1 MTLPFGRII
10 TAMITPFKEDGEIN
24 YDKAAELADFL
35 SENGSDAI
43 VLGGTTG
50 ESPTL
55 SDDEKLNLFS
65 RIKKTIGGKIKII
78 AGTGSNSTE
87 HSIFLTKE
95 AEKCGVDGIMLVVPY
110 YNKPSQEGLYR
121 HFAAIAEST
130 ELPVMLY
137 NIPGRSAVNMTAETT
152 LRLAQI
158 PNIRAVK
165 EASGN
170 LEQIAA
176 ICSGAPEGFAVYSGD
191 DSMTLPIMSIGGS
204 GVVSV
209 ASHIAGR
216 EIKQMVLEF
225 QSGNYREALRIHHRL
240 LPLFKVLFIT
250 SNPSPVKGALKL
262 LGNDAGPLRLP
273 LVELT
278 ADEQAT
284 VRKVLQNLNYL

>member
-1 MTLPFGRII
+1 
-10 TAMITPFKEDGEIN
+10 MITPFKEDGEIN
-24 YDKAAELADFL
+24 YEKAAELADFL

-43 VLGGTTG
+43 VLAGTTG

-262 LGNDAGPLRLP
+262 LGNDTGPLRLP

-278 ADEQAT
+278 EDEQAA

>member
-24 YDKAAELADFL
+24 YEKAAELADFL

-43 VLGGTTG
+43 VLAGTTG

-209 ASHIAGR
+209 ASHIAVR

-262 LGNDAGPLRLP
+262 LGNDTGPLRLP

-278 ADEQAT
+278 EDEQAA

>member
-55 SDDEKLNLFS
+55 SDDEKLNLVS

>member
-1 MTLPFGRII
+1 
-10 TAMITPFKEDGEIN
+10 
-24 YDKAAELADFL
+24 
-35 SENGSDAI
+35 
-43 VLGGTTG
+43 
-50 ESPTL
+50 
-55 SDDEKLNLFS
+55 
-65 RIKKTIGGKIKII
+65 
-78 AGTGSNSTE
+78 
-87 HSIFLTKE
+87 
-95 AEKCGVDGIMLVVPY
+95 MLVVPY

-204 GVVSV
+204 GLYP

>member
-1 MTLPFGRII
+1 
-10 TAMITPFKEDGEIN
+10 MITPFKEDGEIN
-24 YDKAAELADFL
+24 YEKAAELADFL

-43 VLGGTTG
+43 VLAGTTG

-65 RIKKTIGGKIKII
+65 RIKKTIGGTIKII
-78 AGTGSNSTE
+78 AGPGSNSTE

-262 LGNDAGPLRLP
+262 LGNDTGPLRLP

-278 ADEQAT
+278 EDEQAA

>member
-1 MTLPFGRII
+1 MPFGRII

-24 YDKAAELADFL
+24 YEKAAELADFL

-43 VLGGTTG
+43 VLAGTTG

-209 ASHIAGR
+209 ASHIAVR

-262 LGNDAGPLRLP
+262 LGNDTGPLRLP

-278 ADEQAT
+278 EDEQAA

>member
-1 MTLPFGRII
+1 
-10 TAMITPFKEDGEIN
+10 
-24 YDKAAELADFL
+24 
-35 SENGSDAI
+35 
-43 VLGGTTG
+43 
-50 ESPTL
+50 
-55 SDDEKLNLFS
+55 
-65 RIKKTIGGKIKII
+65 
-78 AGTGSNSTE
+78 
-87 HSIFLTKE
+87 
-95 AEKCGVDGIMLVVPY
+95 MLVVPY

-262 LGNDAGPLRLP
+262 LGNDTGPLRLP

-278 ADEQAT
+278 EDEQAA

>member
-24 YDKAAELADFL
+24 YEKAAELADFL

-43 VLGGTTG
+43 VLAGTTG

>member
-1 MTLPFGRII
+1 MPFGRII

-24 YDKAAELADFL
+24 YEKAAELADFL

-43 VLGGTTG
+43 VLAGTTG

-262 LGNDAGPLRLP
+262 LGNDTGPLRLP

-278 ADEQAT
+278 EDEQAA

>member
-1 MTLPFGRII
+1 LTLPFGRII

>member
-24 YDKAAELADFL
+24 YEKAAELADFL

-43 VLGGTTG
+43 VLAGTTG

-262 LGNDAGPLRLP
+262 LGNDTGPLRLP

-278 ADEQAT
+278 EDEQAA

>member
-1 MTLPFGRII
+1 LTLPFGRII

-24 YDKAAELADFL
+24 YEKAAELADFL

-43 VLGGTTG
+43 VLAGTTG

-262 LGNDAGPLRLP
+262 LGNDTGPLRLP

-278 ADEQAT
+278 EDEQAA